1 MKLLKTITRVVLES
15 QEAYELACEK
25 GVNEKELERLEKN
38 YNESL
43 KLMRLYEGIGKKETE
58 KSLKK

>member
-1 MKLLKTITRVVLES
+1 MKLLKTISRIVLES

-25 GVNEKELERLEKN
+25 GVNDKELERLEKN

-43 KLMRLYEGIGKKETE
+43 KLLRLYEGLSKKEE
-58 KSLKK
+58 KKS

>member
-1 MKLLKTITRVVLES
+1 MKLLKTISRVVLES

-38 YNESL
+38 YTESL
-43 KLMRLYEGIGKKETE
+43 KLMRLYEGLSNKKTE
-58 KSLKK
+58 KKS

>member
-1 MKLLKTITRVVLES
+1 MKLLKTISRVVLES

-38 YNESL
+38 YRESL
-43 KLMRLYEGIGKKETE
+43 KLMNMYNQVKK
-58 KSLKK
+58 

>member
-1 MKLLKTITRVVLES
+1 MKLLKTISRIVLES

-43 KLMRLYEGIGKKETE
+43 KLMRLYEGLSKKEEE
-58 KSLKK
+58 KKS

>member
-43 KLMRLYEGIGKKETE
+43 KLMRLYEGIGKKESE
-58 KSLKK
+58 KKS

>member
-15 QEAYELACEK
+15 QESYELACEK

-38 YNESL
+38 YTESL
-43 KLMRLYEGIGKKETE
+43 KLMRLYEGLSNKKTE
-58 KSLKK
+58 KKS

>member
-1 MKLLKTITRVVLES
+1 MKLIKTISKLVSES
-15 QEAYELACEK
+15 KEAYELACEK

-43 KLMRLYEGIGKKETE
+43 KLMKLYESMGKKIV
-58 KSLKK
+58 